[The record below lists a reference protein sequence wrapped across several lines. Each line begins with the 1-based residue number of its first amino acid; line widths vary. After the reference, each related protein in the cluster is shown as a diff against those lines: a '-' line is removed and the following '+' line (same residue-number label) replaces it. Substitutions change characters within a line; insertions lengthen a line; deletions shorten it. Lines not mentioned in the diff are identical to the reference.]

1 MPEAKLIFDST
12 ENNRDLFFAVREP
25 LHDPHIYVEI
35 GKKTYIFASALEAG
49 RLKKAE
55 KIDRVLDMFAEYEKG
70 KALMRRARTRLTG
83 NPYALIVHPLL
94 KERGITRLVV
104 PQMFHMGM
112 AEGLRDLGYTV
123 TPSGRMYPEREVKSE
138 EEIVCIRDAIE
149 HTEVAIWRAHRILTE
164 AEIRDKGRLVYRGET
179 VTAEMLKGEMGAY
192 LMRHGYLAKDTI
204 VAVGSQAVDP
214 HNAGSGPIHAGE
226 LIVIDIF
233 PGSME
238 HGYFADISRT
248 FIKGEPTERQA
259 AMYEAV
265 LDAQRKAEEAYGPG
279 KIIQEIEEL
288 AAAVLE
294 EHGFETTRDL
304 KKGPYGFIHG
314 LSHGLGLAVHDPLS
328 TAEPLVSGNVI
339 SNEPGLY
346 YEADGGVRLEDDL
359 LITEDG
365 CENLCSFPKDTWIID

>member
-35 GKKTYIFASALEAG
+35 GKKSYIFASALEVG
-49 RLKKAE
+49 RLKKAK
-55 KIDRVLDMFAEYEKG
+55 KIDRVLDLFAELEKG
-70 KALMRRARTRLTG
+70 RKLMERARTRVTA

-94 KERGITRLVV
+94 KKEGITRLVV

-112 AEGLRDLGYTV
+112 AEGLRDLGYTLH
-123 TPSGRMYPEREVKSE
+123 PSGRMYPKREVKSAEDITHIREAVARTE
-138 EEIVCIRDAIE
+138 EALFK
-149 HTEVAIWRAHRILTE
+149 AHKILAD

-214 HNAGSGPIHAGE
+214 HNQGSGPIRAGE

-265 LDAQRKAEEAYGPG
+265 LDAQSRAQDAYAPG
-279 KIIQEIEEL
+279 KTIREVYQL
-288 AAAVLE
+288 AADVLD
-294 EHGFETTRDL
+294 EHGFETTHDQ

-314 LSHGLGLAVHDPLS
+314 LSHGLGLAVHDPIS
-328 TAEPLVSGNVI
+328 HTEPLVVGNVI

-365 CENLCSFPKDTWIID
+365 CENLCSFPKDQWIIE